1 MAQVDK
7 SFRPLAGSMVS
18 EPHGMGLMVPHVKSF
33 RPLAG
38 IKVSE
43 LNGKVVFCIE
53 PMVSVPSRGLRYL
66 NKEHMELISYKE
78 MFPSPRGD

>member
-43 LNGKVVFCIE
+43 QRTYGA
-53 PMVSVPSRGLRYL
+53 Y
-66 NKEHMELISYKE
+66 
-78 MFPSPRGD
+78 

>member
-66 NKEHMELISYKE
+66 NVELVFLRKFIQP
-78 MFPSPRGD
+78 FPSPRGE